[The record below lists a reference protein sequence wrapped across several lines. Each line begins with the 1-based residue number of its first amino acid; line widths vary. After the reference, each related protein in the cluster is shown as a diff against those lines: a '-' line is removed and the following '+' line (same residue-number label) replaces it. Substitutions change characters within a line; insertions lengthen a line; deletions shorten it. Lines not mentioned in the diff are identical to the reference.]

1 MNKYLLSGKAKDINK
16 LTDDNTMQSVEMKKY
31 FTPWDKEELEIK
43 KTFWGRG
50 DK

>member
-31 FTPWDKEELEIK
+31 FHSLGQ
-43 KTFWGRG
+43 GRTG
-50 DK
+50 D